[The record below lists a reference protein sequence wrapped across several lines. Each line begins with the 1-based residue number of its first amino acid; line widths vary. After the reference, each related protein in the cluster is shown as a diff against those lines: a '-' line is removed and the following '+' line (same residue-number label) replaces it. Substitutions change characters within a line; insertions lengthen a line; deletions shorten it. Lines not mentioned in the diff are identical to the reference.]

1 MESRVQAAVARK
13 ASMNCAQAIT
23 VTYADLAGLTEEQAM
38 NLAKGFGSGVGGT
51 MQGTCG
57 AITGAA
63 MIVGLANPD
72 MSKAEVTQRV
82 GTILKEFEAKNGS
95 SICKTIK
102 GVDTGNVLR
111 SCPGCVE
118 DAAILLEQILQK

>member
-1 MESRVQAAVARK
+1 MESRVQEAVARK

-23 VTYADLAGLTEEQAM
+23 TTYADLAGLTEEQAL

-63 MIVGLANPD
+63 MIVGLADPNA
-72 MSKAEVTQRV
+72 SKQEVTQKV
-82 GTILKEFEAKNGS
+82 GIILKEFEAKNGS

-102 GVDTGNVLR
+102 GVGTGKVLR

-118 DAAILLEQILQK
+118 DAATLLEQVLAK